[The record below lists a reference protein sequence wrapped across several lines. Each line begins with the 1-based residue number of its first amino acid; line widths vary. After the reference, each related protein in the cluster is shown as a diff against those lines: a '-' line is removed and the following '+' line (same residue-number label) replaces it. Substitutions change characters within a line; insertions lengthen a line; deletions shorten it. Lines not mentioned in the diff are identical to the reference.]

1 MNKIKSEKYKGGY
14 VILLNTLFFIAISL
28 IITLGVAQPL
38 SSHINAGRAFESSNK
53 SFLEAHSVMEEAYYR
68 LIKSMNIGSS
78 QTITFASSSAL
89 VTVENTATGKKV
101 TVTSDEKGF
110 ERKIQLDLA
119 LGTGISFHYGM
130 QSGQGGFL
138 LENSSSITGNVFSN
152 GPIIGS
158 GGNFIRGDAVSTGPF
173 GFITGIH
180 ATGTVYAHN
189 ISNVDID
196 KDAYYVTIT
205 NSTVVGTQYPNS
217 PDLEDVDMPIS
228 DAQIS
233 EWESDAAAGGSVTCS
248 GGKYVI
254 GDSVNIGPKKIPCD
268 LQIKGSDIVVT
279 LDGPV
284 WVTGDISIENGTSI
298 RLSSSLGVQS
308 LAMIAD
314 DPGDTAGSGIISVT
328 QGAGFAGSGT
338 AGSFIF
344 LISQNNSAETGGTVE
359 AIDLGQHSNSLIVYA
374 RHGLIHLGQTVNV
387 KEATAYKIR
396 LTQSATATYDSGL
409 PSTLFSSG
417 PSGGYSI
424 VSWSEI

>member
-158 GGNFIRGDAVSTGPF
+158 GVNLIRGD
-173 GFITGIH
+173 
-180 ATGTVYAHN
+180 
-189 ISNVDID
+189 
-196 KDAYYVTIT
+196 
-205 NSTVVGTQYPNS
+205 VV
-217 PDLEDVDMPIS
+217 
-228 DAQIS
+228 
-233 EWESDAAAGGSVTCS
+233 
-248 GGKYVI
+248 
-254 GDSVNIGPKKIPCD
+254 
-268 LQIKGSDIVVT
+268 
-279 LDGPV
+279 
-284 WVTGDISIENGTSI
+284 
-298 RLSSSLGVQS
+298 
-308 LAMIAD
+308 
-314 DPGDTAGSGIISVT
+314 
-328 QGAGFAGSGT
+328 
-338 AGSFIF
+338 
-344 LISQNNSAETGGTVE
+344 
-359 AIDLGQHSNSLIVYA
+359 
-374 RHGLIHLGQTVNV
+374 
-387 KEATAYKIR
+387 
-396 LTQSATATYDSGL
+396 
-409 PSTLFSSG
+409 SSG
-417 PSGGYSI
+417 DRKSTRLNS
-424 VSWSEI
+424 SH